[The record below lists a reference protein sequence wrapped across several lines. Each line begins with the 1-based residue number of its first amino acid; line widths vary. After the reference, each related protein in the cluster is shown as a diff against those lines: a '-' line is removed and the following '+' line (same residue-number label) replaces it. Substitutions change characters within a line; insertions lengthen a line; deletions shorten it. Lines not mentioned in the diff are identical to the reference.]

1 MTSAFPTLIGRLTLE
16 VWLNHQY
23 GGQACLVVSVLSAYR
38 AGVAGVVVVA
48 ITVTGV
54 ADVVLYKLIDRQWR
68 RR

>member
-1 MTSAFPTLIGRLTLE
+1 M
-16 VWLNHQY
+16 
-23 GGQACLVVSVLSAYR
+23 VSVLSAYR